1 MSELNDIDAIKRVL
15 KKYAN
20 YTSEGDFDSYMSLW
34 IEKGIQMLP
43 YAAARIGKQQIRRR
57 MKSAFDRMNIDLK
70 INSII
75 DAKVH
80 GDMGLTVCTYTMK
93 MTPKKG
99 GNTINAVPDGKVLT
113 VYEKQP
119 NGSWKIAYD
128 CSNLSKRTIA
138 PSSI

>member
-1 MSELNDIDAIKRVL
+1 
-15 KKYAN
+15 
-20 YTSEGDFDSYMSLW
+20 
-34 IEKGIQMLP
+34 
-43 YAAARIGKQQIRRR
+43 

-138 PSSI
+138 PPSI